1 MNLSL
6 EMFAHKLFIPGSVTN
21 FYLAVCTLD
30 TALITFTAES
40 KNYYTSRTYCKITV
54 ILQSLE
60 TINIATNS
68 NWADFSRFSFNI
80 QTCWKCWY
88 SVQAV
93 SWLWQDKNR
102 SAYFTW
108 EKEGISSTSLKMGMV
123 WNYWTEQTRFIFIS
137 NWFLINSF
145 LLLIVWQNLTQAITN
160 EQRDSI
166 VNTYVVHDIL
176 GCSVAGHVRVR
187 CIEYI
192 YIYACCNL
200 LSLCIFC
207 VFVCVPLL
215 FLAQMSCA
223 IYLTT
228 HCYNCNY

>member
-1 MNLSL
+1 M
-6 EMFAHKLFIPGSVTN
+6 
-21 FYLAVCTLD
+21 CTLD

-40 KNYYTSRTYCKITV
+40 ENYYTSCTYCKITV
-54 ILQSLE
+54 IPQSLE

-68 NWADFSRFSFNI
+68 NSADFSCFSFNI
-80 QTCWKCWY
+80 QTCRKCWY

-108 EKEGISSTSLKMGMV
+108 EKEGISSTSLKMGML

-137 NWFLINSF
+137 NWFLIHSF
-145 LLLIVWQNLTQAITN
+145 LLLIVLQNLTQAITN

-192 YIYACCNL
+192 FMPVVIC
-200 LSLCIFC
+200 SVC
-207 VFVCVPLL
+207 VFFVYMCVYP
-215 FLAQMSCA
+215 FYFWHKCHVQY
-223 IYLTT
+223 I
-228 HCYNCNY
+228 